1 MRIAIADAKGPWP
14 PITLSLFPSANSTP
28 TFSGFVIGGKEE

>member
-1 MRIAIADAKGPWP
+1 MRINIADAKGPWP